1 MTFGFFLGPQPR
13 LGLGLG
19 RRFRPKV
26 GFWRCLAISCTCAGQ
41 GAAPCS
47 PYRNYSRNPSSF
59 SVNLGF
65 WYTFQVDLICLLGGF
80 RRWCRELQNHMQL
93 SMSIELYFFFLKQ
106 KMIKIFLPVSL
117 LILCKFGGMASGWTS
132 WSISKWKREERRVGW
147 SARLGIILTIIFLI
161 QLTETS
167 WYPFLLKNLGTAW
180 RGK

>member
-93 SMSIELYFFFLKQ
+93 SMSIELYFFFFKAKNDQDLPSCESLDFMQIWRHGEWLNFMKYF
-106 KMIKIFLPVSL
+106 KM
-117 LILCKFGGMASGWTS
+117 
-132 WSISKWKREERRVGW
+132 EERRETCWVI
-147 SARLGIILTIIFLI
+147 SSLGNYINNNFFDSI
-161 QLTETS
+161 
-167 WYPFLLKNLGTAW
+167 N
-180 RGK
+180 RN